1 MRIFFVLWKKELGAY
16 VHTTAAA
23 VAAAVFLTLSG
34 LAAWVHAVHLSQ
46 GGLSTVFWGRPE
58 PLFWLAML
66 VTAPLLTMHLFAE
79 ERRTGELEMRL
90 AAPVTEAQV
99 VLSKFAA
106 AFAVWALLWVPVLFY
121 PAVFRL
127 CGAGDGPPGVAA
139 FWLGALPVGS
149 SFLAVGL
156 FASLL
161 TRRPVVAAM
170 IAVAVLG
177 ATLAPGFGTL
187 PAAFRLPPAWTA
199 AISPME
205 HVRAFAAGVID
216 TRAIVWHVSGT
227 VLVLFLSIRLLEA
240 RRAS

>member
-1 MRIFFVLWKKELGAY
+1 MRTFFILWKKELGAY

-23 VAAAVFLTLSG
+23 VSAAVFLALSG
-34 LAAWVHAVHLSQ
+34 LAAWLHAVHLSQ
-46 GGLSTVFWGRPE
+46 GALSTVFWGRPE

-66 VTAPLLTMHLFAE
+66 ATAPLLTMHLFAE
-79 ERRTGELEMRL
+79 ERRTGELELRL

-106 AFAVWALLWVPVLFY
+106 AFAVWALAWVPVLFY

-127 CGAGDGPPGVAA
+127 CGAGSPPGAGV
-139 FWLGALPVGS
+139 FYLGAMLVGS
-149 SFLAVGL
+149 SFLSVGL

-170 IAVAVLG
+170 IAVAALG
-177 ATLAPGFGTL
+177 AALVPGFDIL
-187 PAAFRLPPAWTA
+187 PAAFRLPPAWA
-199 AISPME
+199 AAVSPVV
-205 HVRAFAAGVID
+205 HLRAFAEGVVD
-216 TRAIVWHVSGT
+216 TRAVVWHVSGT
-227 VLVLFLSIRLLEA
+227 ALILFLSTRLLEA